1 MVEKPPEKPIQPTK
15 SPTAPAL
22 APAPLQ
28 TEQMREVNLPASQR
42 KSAGL
47 KKAPQ
52 SLQIPSSETPD
63 PANIVNWLLQ
73 QKRNKG
79 GKRPNP

>member
-1 MVEKPPEKPIQPTK
+1 VAEQPPEKPIQPTK
-15 SPTAPAL
+15 SPTAPAP

-28 TEQMREVNLPASQR
+28 TEQMGEVNRPASQG
-42 KSAGL
+42 KSAAL
-47 KKAPQ
+47 KKVPQ
-52 SLQIPSSETPD
+52 TLPIPSSETPD
-63 PANIVNWLLQ
+63 PADIVNWLLQ